1 MENGACEMTDK
12 WTESAAWAIG
22 RARRVLR
29 LAVVSLLGAVAT
41 AVVAATDQIK
51 LADLADL
58 SLEELGSI
66 DVTSVS
72 KKPERLSDAAAS
84 IFVITGE
91 DIRRSGAT
99 SLPEAL
105 RLAPN
110 LQVSRVN
117 ASSYAISA
125 RGFNSTA
132 GNKLLVLIDGRS
144 VYTPLFSGVFWDVQD
159 VLLEDV
165 ERIEVISGPGAT
177 LWGANAVN
185 GVINVITR
193 SAKDTQGGFVAPG
206 AGNLEAGGAA
216 RYGAQL
222 DSGGHFRVY
231 GKYFDRQ
238 NTESADGRDERDGW
252 NKGQMGFRADWN
264 GASDSFTLQGDAY
277 DGKLE
282 QQPQGTADIAG
293 TNLLAR
299 WSRAFADGSSIRVQ
313 GYYDQT
319 KRDIPGLFGENLDIL
334 DLELQHSIRPLGA
347 HEVVW
352 GAGYRYAN
360 DSVQNRVL
368 AFIPADR
375 NLYWANVFVQDGIAL
390 RNNLHLT
397 LGAKVEHN
405 VYTGYEFLPSA
416 RIAWKPAPE
425 RLIWSAVSR
434 AVRAPSRIDR
444 DLIFPGISGGPDF
457 RSEVSNTFELGYR
470 AQPTSVISYSVTAFH
485 SIHDHIRSVEQAP
498 GGFVIGNGIE
508 GHTSGIEAW
517 GNYQATRAWRLSG
530 GVVLLRQRLE
540 LKPDSTSLQG
550 VSGEGNDPKH
560 RWMLRSLYELTER
573 HELDI
578 IVRHVGEL
586 PDPVVP
592 AYTAV
597 DARLGWKAD
606 RNLELSLTLQNIFD
620 PSHAEFGDAVA
631 TPPAL
636 PRSELGR
643 SAYAKALWRF

>member
-1 MENGACEMTDK
+1 MEQGVFICHTHP
-12 WTESAAWAIG
+12 AWRSSVPAI
-22 RARRVLR
+22 
-29 LAVVSLLGAVAT
+29 LAVALLTAALAAPGARAE
-41 AVVAATDQIK
+41 DPPSREF
-51 LADLADL
+51 ADL

-72 KKPERLSDAAAS
+72 KKAERLSDAAAS

-117 ASSYAISA
+117 ASNYAISA

-206 AGNLEAGGAA
+206 AGNLETGAAA

-238 NTESADGRDERDGW
+238 NTERADGSEVRDGW
-252 NKGQMGFRADWN
+252 NKGQMGFRADWDA
-264 GASDSFTLQGDAY
+264 ASDSFTLQGDAY

-293 TNLLAR
+293 MNLLAH
-299 WSRAFADGSSIRVQ
+299 WSRKFADGSSLRLQ
-313 GYYDQT
+313 GYYDRT
-319 KRDIPGLFGENLDIL
+319 ERDIPGLFGENLDIM
-334 DLELQHSIRPLGA
+334 DVELQHAIRPLGA
-347 HEVVW
+347 HELVW

-360 DSVQNRVL
+360 DSVQNRAL

-375 NLYWANVFVQDGIAL
+375 NLYWANLFVQDGIAL
-390 RNNLHLT
+390 RDNLHLT

-405 VYTGYEFLPSA
+405 VYTGYEFLPSM

-457 RSEVSNTFELGYR
+457 RSEVSNTIELGYR
-470 AQPTSVISYSVTAFH
+470 AQPTSAVSYSVTAFH
-485 SIHDHIRSVEQAP
+485 SVHDHIRSIEQAP
-498 GGFVIGNGIE
+498 GGGSLIGNGIK

-517 GNYQATRAWRLSG
+517 GSYQATRAWRLSSG
-530 GVVLLRQRLE
+530 AVLLRQRLE

-560 RWMLRSLYELTER
+560 RWMLRSSYELTER

-586 PDPVVP
+586 PNPVVP

-606 RNLELSLTLQNIFD
+606 RNFELSLTLQNMFD
-620 PSHAEFGDAVA
+620 PSHPEFGLPA
-631 TPPAL
+631 T
-636 PRSELGR
+636 RSELDR
-643 SAYAKALWRF
+643 SAFAKLLWRF

>member
-1 MENGACEMTDK
+1 MEQGVFICHTHP
-12 WTESAAWAIG
+12 AWRSSLPEI
-22 RARRVLR
+22 
-29 LAVVSLLGAVAT
+29 LAVALLT
-41 AVVAATDQIK
+41 AVLAAPGARAEDPPSREF
-51 LADLADL
+51 ADL

-72 KKPERLSDAAAS
+72 KKAERLSDAAAS

-193 SAKDTQGGFVAPG
+193 SARDTQGGFVAAG

-238 NTESADGRDERDGW
+238 NTERADGSDVRDGW
-252 NKGQMGFRADWN
+252 DKGQMGFRADWN

-282 QQPQGTADIAG
+282 QQPQGTADIG
-293 TNLLAR
+293 GMNLLAR
-299 WSRAFADGSSIRVQ
+299 WSRAFADGSSIRLQ

-319 KRDIPGLFGENLDIL
+319 KRDIPGLFGEDLDIL
-334 DLELQHSIRPLGA
+334 DVELQHSIRPMAG

-352 GAGYRYAN
+352 GGGYRYAN
-360 DSVQNRVL
+360 DSVTNSAAL
-368 AFIPADR
+368 AFIPPDR
-375 NLYWANVFVQDGIAL
+375 NLYWANLFVQDGIAL
-390 RNNLHLT
+390 RDNLHFT

-444 DLIFPGISGGPDF
+444 EFFVPANPPFQIAGGPDF

-470 AQPTSVISYSVTAFH
+470 AQPTSAVSYSVTAFY
-485 SIHDHIRSVEQAP
+485 SVHDHIRSLEPAP
-498 GGFVIGNGIE
+498 GGGLVIGNGIE
-508 GHTSGIEAW
+508 GKTSGVEAW
-517 GNYQATRAWRLSG
+517 GSYQATRAWRLNG

-540 LKPDSTSLQG
+540 LKPDSASPQG
-550 VSGEGNDPKH
+550 VSTEGNDPKH
-560 RWMLRSLYELTER
+560 HWMLRSLYELTER

-578 IVRHVGEL
+578 IVRRVGEL
-586 PDPVVP
+586 PNPVVP
-592 AYTAV
+592 TYTAV
-597 DARLGWKAD
+597 DARFGWKAD
-606 RNLELSLTLQNIFD
+606 RNLELSLTLQNMFD
-620 PSHAEFGDAVA
+620 PSHAEFGSPA
-631 TPPAL
+631 T
-636 PRSELGR
+636 RSELER
-643 SAYAKALWRF
+643 SAFAKLLWRF

>member
-1 MENGACEMTDK
+1 MKQGVFRCHTHPGWRSPRPE
-12 WTESAAWAIG
+12 I
-22 RARRVLR
+22 
-29 LAVVSLLGAVAT
+29 LAVVMLTAVLAVPGAGAV
-41 AVVAATDQIK
+41 DPPSH
-51 LADLADL
+51 DFADL
-58 SLEELGSI
+58 SLEELGNI

-72 KKPERLSDAAAS
+72 KKTERLSDAAAS

-91 DIRRSGAT
+91 DIRRAGAT

-110 LQVSRVN
+110 LQVSRVD
-117 ASSYAISA
+117 ASDYAISA

-193 SAKDTQGGFVAPG
+193 SARDTQGGFVAPG
-206 AGNLEAGGAA
+206 AGNLEAGAAA

-238 NTESADGRDERDGW
+238 NTERADGSEVRDDW
-252 NKGQMGFRADWN
+252 DKGQVGFRADWN
-264 GASDSFTLQGDAY
+264 GASESFTLQGDAY
-277 DGKLE
+277 SGKLD
-282 QQPQGTADIAG
+282 QAAPGTPEIDG
-293 TNLLAR
+293 MNLLAR
-299 WSRAFADGSSIRVQ
+299 WSRSFADGSSLRLQ
-313 GYYDQT
+313 GYYDRT
-319 KRDIPGLFGENLDIL
+319 ERDIPGTFAEDLDIL
-334 DLELQHSIRPLGA
+334 DFELQHSIRPTAG

-352 GAGYRYAN
+352 GGGYRYAN
-360 DSVQNRVL
+360 DSVTNSAAL
-368 AFIPADR
+368 AFIPADKSL
-375 NLYWANVFVQDGIAL
+375 NWVNVFAQDGIAL
-390 RNNLHLT
+390 RENLHLT
-397 LGAKVEHN
+397 LGIKIEHN
-405 VYTGYEFLPSA
+405 DYSGFEFLPSA

-425 RLIWSAVSR
+425 RLVWSAVSR
-434 AVRAPSRIDR
+434 AVRAPSRIDQEFF
-444 DLIFPGISGGPDF
+444 IPGNPPFQIAGGPDF

-470 AQPTSVISYSVTAFH
+470 AQPTSAISYSVTAFH
-485 SIHDHIRSVEQAP
+485 SIHDHIRSVEP
-498 GGFVIGNGIE
+498 IGGGVSVLGNKIE
-508 GHTSGIEAW
+508 GKTSGVEAW
-517 GNYQATRAWRLSG
+517 GSYQATRAWRLSG

-550 VSGEGNDPKH
+550 VRAEGNDPKH
-560 RWMLRSLYELTER
+560 RWMLRSSYELTER
-573 HELDI
+573 HEFDI

-597 DARLGWKAD
+597 DARFGWKAN

-620 PSHAEFGDAVA
+620 PSHPEFGAPA
-631 TPPAL
+631 T
-636 PRSELGR
+636 RSELER
-643 SAYAKALWRF
+643 SAYAKLLWRF

>member
-1 MENGACEMTDK
+1 MTDIS
-12 WTESAAWAIG
+12 TERMTWRSG
-22 RARRVLR
+22 PVRRVLG
-29 LAVVSLLGAVAT
+29 LAAVALLGAVAT
-41 AVVAATDQIK
+41 AVIAATEPIK

-58 SLEELGSI
+58 SLEELGNI
-66 DVTSVS
+66 DVMSVS
-72 KKPERLSDAAAS
+72 KRSERLSDAAAS

-91 DIRRSGAT
+91 DIRRAGVT

-110 LQVSRVN
+110 LQVSRVD
-117 ASSYAISA
+117 ASDYAISA

-206 AGNLEAGGAA
+206 AGNLEAGAA
-216 RYGAQL
+216 VRYGAQL

-231 GKYFDRQ
+231 GKYFDRH
-238 NTESADGRDERDGW
+238 NTERADGSEVRDGW
-252 NKGQMGFRADWN
+252 DKGQVGFRADWD
-264 GASDSFTLQGDAY
+264 GASDRFTLQGDAY
-277 DGKLE
+277 SGELD
-282 QQPQGTADIAG
+282 QAAPGTPEIAG
-293 TNLLAR
+293 MNLLAR
-299 WSRAFADGSSIRVQ
+299 WSRTFADGSSLRLQ
-313 GYYDQT
+313 GYYDRT
-319 KRDIPGLFGENLDIL
+319 ERDIPGSFAEDLDIL
-334 DLELQHSIRPLGA
+334 DVELQHAIRPLAG

-352 GAGYRYAN
+352 GAGYRHAN
-360 DSVQNRVL
+360 DSVQNSAVL

-375 NLYWANVFVQDGIAL
+375 SLHWTNLFAQDGIAL
-390 RNNLHLT
+390 RENLHLT

-405 VYTGYEFLPSA
+405 VYTGFEFLPSA
-416 RIAWKPAPE
+416 RIAWKPASE

-444 DLIFPGISGGPDF
+444 EFFTFSPPLQIAGGPDF
-457 RSEVSNTFELGYR
+457 RSEVSNIFELGYR

-485 SIHDHIRSVEQAP
+485 SIHDHIRSVEPVA
-498 GGFVIGNGIE
+498 GGVFVLGNKIE
-508 GHTSGIEAW
+508 GKTSGVEAW
-517 GNYQATRAWRLSG
+517 GSYQAARAWRLSG
-530 GVVLLRQRLE
+530 GVVLLRQRLD
-540 LKPDSTSLQG
+540 LKPDSASPQG
-550 VSGEGNDPKH
+550 VRAEGNDPKH
-560 RWMLRSLYELTER
+560 RWMLRSVYELTER
-573 HELDI
+573 HEFDI
-578 IVRHVGEL
+578 VVRHVAEL

-597 DARLGWKAD
+597 DARFGWKAD

-620 PSHAEFGDAVA
+620 PSHPEFGAPA
-631 TPPAL
+631 T
-636 PRSELGR
+636 RSELAR
-643 SAYAKALWRF
+643 SAYGKLLWRF

>member
-1 MENGACEMTDK
+1 MEQGMFSCHSHPGWRSPRPEM
-12 WTESAAWAIG
+12 
-22 RARRVLR
+22 
-29 LAVVSLLGAVAT
+29 LAVALLT
-41 AVVAATDQIK
+41 AVLTAPGAHAVDPPSREF
-51 LADLADL
+51 ADL
-58 SLEELGSI
+58 SLEELSSI

-72 KKPERLSDAAAS
+72 KKSERLSDAAAS

-91 DIRRSGAT
+91 DIRRAGVT

-110 LQVSRVN
+110 LQVSRVD
-117 ASSYAISA
+117 ASDYAISA

-193 SAKDTQGGFVAPG
+193 SARDTQGGFVAPG
-206 AGNLEAGGAA
+206 AGNLEAGAAA
-216 RYGAQL
+216 RYGAEL
-222 DSGGHFRVY
+222 DSGGHLRVY

-238 NTESADGRDERDGW
+238 NTERANGSEVRDDW
-252 NKGQMGFRADWN
+252 DKGQVGFRADW
-264 GASDSFTLQGDAY
+264 GGGSDSFTLQGDAY

-282 QQPQGTADIAG
+282 QESQNTVDIAG
-293 TNLLAR
+293 MNLLAR
-299 WSRAFADGSSIRVQ
+299 WSRTFADGSSLRLQ
-313 GYYDQT
+313 GYYDRT
-319 KRDIPGLFGENLDIL
+319 ERDIPGSFAEDLDIL
-334 DLELQHSIRPLGA
+334 DVEFQHSIRPLVG

-352 GAGYRYAN
+352 GGGYRYAN
-360 DSVQNRVL
+360 DSVENRGIS
-368 AFIPADR
+368 FIPAER
-375 NLYWANVFVQDGIAL
+375 SLRWANLFVQDGIAL
-390 RNNLHLT
+390 RDNLQLT

-425 RLIWSAVSR
+425 RLIWSAASR

-444 DLIFPGISGGPDF
+444 DFFVPANPPSPQIAGGPDF

-470 AQPTSVISYSVTAFH
+470 AQPTSTISYSVTAFH
-485 SIHDHIRSVEQAP
+485 SIHDHIRSVEQAAV
-498 GGFVIGNGIE
+498 GFVIDNKIE
-508 GHTSGIEAW
+508 GKTSGVEAW
-517 GNYQATRAWRLSG
+517 GSYQAARAWRLSG

-540 LKPDSTSLQG
+540 LKPDSTSISPFG
-550 VSGEGNDPKH
+550 VRTEGNDPKH

-597 DARLGWKAD
+597 DARFGWKAN

-620 PSHAEFGDAVA
+620 PSHPEFGAPA
-631 TPPAL
+631 T
-636 PRSELGR
+636 RSELER
-643 SAYAKALWRF
+643 SAYGKLLWRF

>member
-1 MENGACEMTDK
+1 MTDM
-12 WTESAAWAIG
+12 WSESVAWRSG

-29 LAVVSLLGAVAT
+29 LAAFALLSAVETVAI
-41 AVVAATDQIK
+41 AATDQIK

-58 SLEELGSI
+58 SLEELSSI

-72 KKPERLSDAAAS
+72 KRSERLSDAAAS

-91 DIRRSGAT
+91 DIRRAGVT

-144 VYTPLFSGVFWDVQD
+144 VYTPLFSGVFWDIQD

-193 SAKDTQGGFVAPG
+193 SARDTQGGFVAPG
-206 AGNLEAGGAA
+206 AGNLEAGAA
-216 RYGAQL
+216 VRYGAKL

-238 NTESADGRDERDGW
+238 NTERANGSEVQDDWE
-252 NKGQMGFRADWN
+252 KGQVGFRADWD
-264 GASDSFTLQGDAY
+264 GGSDSFTLQGDVY
-277 DGKLE
+277 SGELE
-282 QQPQGTADIAG
+282 PASEIAG
-293 TNLLAR
+293 LNLLAR
-299 WSRAFADGSSIRVQ
+299 WGRTFADGSSIRLQ
-313 GYYDQT
+313 GYYDRT
-319 KRDIPGLFGENLDIL
+319 ERDIPGSFGEDLDIL
-334 DLELQHSIRPLGA
+334 DVEMQHAIRPLAA
-347 HEVVW
+347 HGVVW

-360 DSVQNRVL
+360 DSVQNRGL
-368 AFIPADR
+368 AFIPAER
-375 NLYWANVFVQDGIAL
+375 SLRWANVFVQDGIAL
-390 RNNLHLT
+390 RDNLQLT

-444 DLIFPGISGGPDF
+444 ELFSPLTNPPGQLEGGPDF

-485 SIHDHIRSVEQAP
+485 SIHDHIRSVEP
-498 GGFVIGNGIE
+498 IGGVVSVLGNKIE
-508 GHTSGIEAW
+508 GKTSGIEAW
-517 GNYQATRAWRLSG
+517 GSYQAARAWRLSG

-540 LKPDSTSLQG
+540 LKPDSSSVRG
-550 VSGEGNDPKH
+550 VTAEGNDAKH
-560 RWMLRSLYELTER
+560 RWMLRSVYELTER
-573 HELDI
+573 HELDV

-597 DARLGWKAD
+597 DARFGWKAD

-620 PSHAEFGDAVA
+620 PSHPEFGAPA
-631 TPPAL
+631 T
-636 PRSELGR
+636 RSEMER
-643 SAYAKALWRF
+643 SAYAKLLWRF

>member
-1 MENGACEMTDK
+1 MARAMTDK

-110 LQVSRVN
+110 LQVSRVS

-193 SAKDTQGGFVAPG
+193 SSKDTQGGFVAAG

-238 NTESADGRDERDGW
+238 NTERADGSDVRDGW
-252 NKGQMGFRADWN
+252 NKGQMGFRADWG
-264 GASDSFTLQGDAY
+264 GASDNFTLQGDAY

-282 QQPQGTADIAG
+282 QDQSPQGTIDIAG
-293 TNLLAR
+293 MNLLAR
-299 WSRAFADGSSIRVQ
+299 WGRTFADGSSIRLQ
-313 GYYDQT
+313 GYYDRT
-319 KRDIPGLFGENLDIL
+319 ERDIPGSFAEDLDIL
-334 DLELQHSIRPLGA
+334 DVELQHSIRPLAA

-352 GAGYRYAN
+352 GGGYRYAN
-360 DSVQNRVL
+360 DSVENRGI
-368 AFIPADR
+368 AFIPANR
-375 NLYWANVFVQDGIAL
+375 NLYWANLFVQDGIAL
-390 RNNLHLT
+390 RDNLHLT

-444 DLIFPGISGGPDF
+444 DFLFVSTTPPFQIAGGPDF
-457 RSEVSNTFELGYR
+457 RSEISNTIELGYR
-470 AQPTSVISYSVTAFH
+470 AQPTSAISYSVTAFH
-485 SIHDHIRSVEQAP
+485 SVYDHIRSIEEV
-498 GGFVIGNGIE
+498 GGGVSVLGNKIE
-508 GHTSGIEAW
+508 GKTSGVEAW
-517 GNYQATRAWRLSG
+517 GSYQAARA
-530 GVVLLRQRLE
+530 
-540 LKPDSTSLQG
+540 
-550 VSGEGNDPKH
+550 
-560 RWMLRSLYELTER
+560 
-573 HELDI
+573 
-578 IVRHVGEL
+578 
-586 PDPVVP
+586 
-592 AYTAV
+592 
-597 DARLGWKAD
+597 
-606 RNLELSLTLQNIFD
+606 
-620 PSHAEFGDAVA
+620 
-631 TPPAL
+631 
-636 PRSELGR
+636 
-643 SAYAKALWRF
+643 

>member
-1 MENGACEMTDK
+1 MEQGMFICHIHPAWRSFHPEMLGVALLTVVL
-12 WTESAAWAIG
+12 AAPG
-22 RARRVLR
+22 VRA
-29 LAVVSLLGAVAT
+29 
-41 AVVAATDQIK
+41 
-51 LADLADL
+51 ADAPPGDFADL

-72 KKPERLSDAAAS
+72 KKSERLSDAAAS
-84 IFVITGE
+84 IFVISGE
-91 DIRRSGAT
+91 DIRRAGVT
-99 SLPEAL
+99 SLSEAL

-110 LQVSRVN
+110 LQVSRVD
-117 ASSYAISA
+117 AADYAISA

-193 SAKDTQGGFVAPG
+193 SARGTQGGFVAPG
-206 AGNLEAGGAA
+206 AGNVEAGAAA

-231 GKYFDRQ
+231 GKYFDRH
-238 NTESADGRDERDGW
+238 NTERADGSEIRDGW
-252 NKGQMGFRADWN
+252 DKGQVGFRADWD

-277 DGKLE
+277 SGELE
-282 QQPQGTADIAG
+282 QAAPGTSEIAG
-293 TNLLAR
+293 LNLLAR
-299 WSRAFADGSSIRVQ
+299 WSRTFADGSSLRLQ
-313 GYYDQT
+313 GYYDRT
-319 KRDIPGLFGENLDIL
+319 ERDIPGTFGEDLDIL
-334 DLELQHSIRPLGA
+334 DFELQHSLQPA
-347 HEVVW
+347 ATHEVVW
-352 GAGYRYAN
+352 GGGYRYAN
-360 DSVQNRVL
+360 DSVANSASL

-375 NLYWANVFVQDGIAL
+375 SLNWANVFVQDAIAL
-390 RNNLHLT
+390 RDNLHLT

-405 VYTGYEFLPSA
+405 AYSGYEFLPSA

-444 DLIFPGISGGPDF
+444 ELFVPANPPFQIAGGPDF

-470 AQPTSVISYSVTAFH
+470 AQPISAISYSVTAFH
-485 SIHDHIRSVEQAP
+485 SVHDHIRSVEP
-498 GGFVIGNGIE
+498 VGGGVSVLGNKIE
-508 GHTSGIEAW
+508 GKTSGVEAW
-517 GNYQATRAWRLSG
+517 GTYQAARAWRLSG
-530 GVVLLRQRLE
+530 GMVLLRQRLE
-540 LKPDSTSLQG
+540 LKPDSASTQG
-550 VSGEGNDPKH
+550 VRAEGNDAKH
-560 RWMLRSLYELTER
+560 RWMLRSLYEFTER
-573 HELDI
+573 HEFDI
-578 IVRHVGEL
+578 VVRHVAEL

-597 DARLGWKAD
+597 DARFGWKAN
-606 RNLELSLTLQNIFD
+606 RNFELSLTLQNIFD
-620 PSHAEFGDAVA
+620 PSHPEFGAPA
-631 TPPAL
+631 T
-636 PRSELGR
+636 RSELAR
-643 SAYAKALWRF
+643 SAYGKLLWRF